1 MSAYIAGIGKAKI
14 FIEMRRLF
22 IELLTIEVIAM
33 AAPSDRKSILLITA
47 SGSFLAPFMVSSIIV
62 AIPTIGREFSMSAVE
77 MSQLAT
83 AFFLAASMFLVPF
96 GRAADILGVKRIFTT
111 GIYIYLF
118 SALLSAFAPSS
129 AVLIGARFLT
139 GVGAAMIFGT
149 SFALLS
155 LTLPQSE
162 RGQALGVNISASL
175 LGFALGFQIGGLLT
189 YYVSWRGFF
198 LLTLPIDLLV
208 IALLRLKLPG
218 ECALSKGQKL
228 DLPGSALVAIMLFA
242 IVAGFSELPRVIG
255 AFLLIAGLMLFVVF
269 AWWEMRSKSPI
280 IDIRLLSKN
289 RPFTLAN
296 GAVLAYNAGSF
307 GVIFLFSLYLQYI
320 QGFDPRQV
328 GLVLL
333 VFTLIMA
340 ALVSYAGKLSDR
352 YRPYLISSTGILI
365 TIFGLL
371 LLFRTINSA
380 TPLIE
385 ALIGF
390 LLIIIGG
397 ALFPPPMVKTVLS
410 CIPREMYGLGGS
422 LEEMMRLLG
431 NTMSM
436 AFISIVFTHFLGG
449 SAIMPENYPNLLV
462 SMRAVFVIF
471 SLFTFTT
478 FLMVFWYA
486 YMKQRSN
493 EVTCE

>member
-1 MSAYIAGIGKAKI
+1 
-14 FIEMRRLF
+14 
-22 IELLTIEVIAM
+22 M
-33 AAPSDRKSILLITA
+33 AADPDKKSILLITA
-47 SGSFLAPFMVSSIIV
+47 SGSFLAPFMVSSLIV
-62 AIPTIGREFSMSAVE
+62 AIPAIGREFSMSAVE

-96 GRAADILGVKRIFTT
+96 GRAADILGVKRIFTA

-118 SALLSAFAPSS
+118 SALLAAFAPSS
-129 AVLIGARFLT
+129 LILIGARFLT

-162 RGQALGVNISASL
+162 RGQALGINISASL

-189 YYVSWRGFF
+189 YYVNWRGFF

-208 IALLRLKLPG
+208 IALLRLKLPV

-228 DLPGSALVAIMLFA
+228 DLPGSALIAVMLFA
-242 IVAGFSELPRVIG
+242 IVAGFSELPGLEG
-255 AFLLIAGLMLFVVF
+255 ALLLIAGLIFFIVF
-269 AWWEMRSKSPI
+269 ARREWHSKSPI
-280 IDIRLLSKN
+280 IDMRLLSKN
-289 RPFTLAN
+289 RPFALAN

-320 QGFDPRQV
+320 LEFDTRQV

-340 ALVSYAGKLSDR
+340 ALVSFAGRLSDR
-352 YRPYLISSTGILI
+352 FRPYLIASMGILI
-365 TIFGLL
+365 TLLGLL
-371 LLFRTINSA
+371 LLFMIISPVM
-380 TPLIE
+380 PLTE

-390 LLIIIGG
+390 LLIVIGG

-422 LEEMMRLLG
+422 LAEMMRLLG

-436 AFISIVFTHFLGG
+436 AFISIAFAHFLRGN
-449 SAIMPENYPNLLV
+449 AITPENYTNLIS
-462 SMRAVFVIF
+462 SMRAIFVIF
-471 SLFTFTT
+471 SLFMAATL
-478 FLMVFWYA
+478 LMIFWYA
-486 YMKQRSN
+486 YLKRRRN
-493 EVTCE
+493 GITCE